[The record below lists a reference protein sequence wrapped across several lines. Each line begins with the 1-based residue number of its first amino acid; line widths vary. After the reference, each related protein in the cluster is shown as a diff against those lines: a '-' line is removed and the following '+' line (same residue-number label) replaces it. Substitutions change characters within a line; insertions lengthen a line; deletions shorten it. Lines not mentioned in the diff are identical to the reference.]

1 MKQTKNLI
9 KTEWDLTLLY
19 KNPKD
24 PEIEKIAKERALIC
38 ARCPFNVDNKC
49 NKCGCYLPAKTRSI
63 NSKCPDGK
71 W

>member
-1 MKQTKNLI
+1 MSGEQNKLKEIYQGWKNLV
-9 KTEWDLTLLY
+9 W
-19 KNPKD
+19 KD